1 MPPERY
7 PIYYLMFFTCIC
19 QLIILLWV
27 VWKIYQVRSLSLAG
41 KKKYTMEEIMKKE
54 SLCENIAGE
63 GCGLKRVIDIVG
75 GKWKIMILCVIDNNE
90 VVRYGELNRE
100 IHGITNTMLANSLK
114 ELEADG
120 LVERKQYD
128 EMPVRV
134 EYNLTNKAKTLI
146 PILLEL
152 KKWGEENL

>member
-1 MPPERY
+1 MKKNENREPLCDD
-7 PIYYLMFFTCIC
+7 I
-19 QLIILLWV
+19 
-27 VWKIYQVRSLSLAG
+27 AG
-41 KKKYTMEEIMKKE
+41 KD
-54 SLCENIAGE
+54 
-63 GCGLKRVIDIVG
+63 CGLKRVIDTVG
-75 GKWKIMILCVIDNNE
+75 GKWKIMILCVIDRNE
-90 VVRYGELNRE
+90 IVRYGELRRS

-134 EYNLTNKAKTLI
+134 EYNLTEKTKTLI

-152 KKWGEENL
+152 KKWGESNL

>member
-1 MPPERY
+1 
-7 PIYYLMFFTCIC
+7 
-19 QLIILLWV
+19 
-27 VWKIYQVRSLSLAG
+27 
-41 KKKYTMEEIMKKE
+41 MEKTSKKE
-54 SLCENIAGE
+54 PLCENIAGKD
-63 GCGLKRVIDIVG
+63 CGLKKVIDIVG
-75 GKWKIMILCVIDNNE
+75 GKWKIMILCVIDYRE
-90 VVRYGELNRE
+90 VVRYGELTRA

-134 EYNLTNKAKTLI
+134 EYSLTDKAISLI

>member
-1 MPPERY
+1 M
-7 PIYYLMFFTCIC
+7 
-19 QLIILLWV
+19 V
-27 VWKIYQVRSLSLAG
+27 NN
-41 KKKYTMEEIMKKE
+41 KKKEP
-54 SLCENIAGE
+54 LCDNIAGE
-63 GCGLKRVIDIVG
+63 GCGLKKVINIVG

-90 VVRYGELNRE
+90 VVRYGELRRA

-114 ELEADG
+114 ELETDG

-134 EYNLTNKAKTLI
+134 EYNLTKKAKSLI

-152 KKWGEENL
+152 KKWGEDNI